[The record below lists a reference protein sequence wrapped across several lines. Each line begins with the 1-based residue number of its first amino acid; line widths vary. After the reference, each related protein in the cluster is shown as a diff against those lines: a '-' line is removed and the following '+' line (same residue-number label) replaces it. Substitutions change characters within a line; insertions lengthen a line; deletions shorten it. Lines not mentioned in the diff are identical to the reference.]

1 MNIAGNPVKFG
12 KDSAV
17 LNNIIFISGYLK
29 LKFNIDFG
37 EALKVTDDE
46 ISELLT
52 IVYVD
57 GGYASKDIA
66 EKIFE
71 PVAVKG
77 RGILLASRETSN
89 MELAGM
95 VIIVPPDS
103 KSIVRAKANECEMHL
118 LGVKPVY
125 RKHGLG
131 KSLITNVID
140 FAEKNK
146 WSKIIL
152 WTQRSM
158 LEAQRLYE
166 SFGFLKTEEMTKN
179 GVAFFVYERE
189 CISQTR

>member
-1 MNIAGNPVKFG
+1 VQGLGISLRIK
-12 KDSAV
+12 STV
-17 LNNIIFISGYLK
+17 LNGVIIISGYLK
-29 LKFNIDFG
+29 LKFKIDSA
-37 EALKVTDDE
+37 EALKVTNDE

-57 GGYASKDIA
+57 GGYTSKNIA

-71 PVAVKG
+71 PIAVKG
-77 RGILLASRETSN
+77 RGILFVSRETSS
-89 MELAGM
+89 MKLAGM
-95 VIIVPPDS
+95 VIIVPPGS
-103 KSIVRAKANECEMHL
+103 ESIVRAKANECEMHL
-118 LGVKPVY
+118 LGVKPAY

-131 KSLITNVID
+131 KSLIANVID
-140 FAEKNK
+140 FAGKNK

-179 GVAFFVYERE
+179 GVVFFVYERE
-189 CISQTR
+189 CT